1 MSSLFYFR
9 FSEPDS
15 DQKSSLLIYSTSKP
29 KLDMLARV
37 LKQEV
42 ESSLPPKKVYLLSP
56 SKCEMTKQ
64 QCQDDAAF
72 VSEYD
77 AYVGSIDS
85 LFCVSADS
93 LGVLAYCDRNKLSES
108 LSNEILQQGMAFLFK
123 KHAGLI
129 VSNHSYHFVK
139 PSGDHCDKFIR
150 ASNLLVSST
159 EVSFLATSLLPY
171 LKSDLKRIYVDTS
184 SISFLVSIAL
194 GLTDKFSQSQPV
206 IESFESY
213 AALNELYDFVE
224 DEFSLVLV
232 SATTSGSLAKR
243 LLRQTG
249 FGGNQVI
256 TLFHMNLPSEQIG
269 IFDISSAALDGIISK
284 KAEDCPF
291 CKLGSKQIRIAG
303 DQFLPENPKHD
314 QLVIK
319 KIDFGKSRQDFF
331 KMFAANNVLKWNV
344 PSSSR
349 EESAEHFFID
359 VEHALQLDEEMLNTQ
374 ILKNIKRY
382 ASRDLATV
390 ITFNDT
396 GSTKFS
402 ENIKN
407 HLGEDAKLINW
418 LDSNSFLEADV
429 RNTASVLVIAGAI
442 TSGRS
447 LLSISRKLRC
457 IHSSAS
463 IVYFVIFSKLPTEA
477 DLSQLK
483 KDLTQGGH
491 ELVVL
496 LKCPVPRIKE
506 HTKTAWDWEHD
517 VLQPYSKEDPFADA
531 GHQLPAILARRYT
544 CIDNP
549 NCGSDDLFLPDSK
562 GEPLKLRST
571 FAFWSDLGFSEGRL
585 KKATQADVYWTIQC
599 VLHDLRNPN
608 ESGGLASTY
617 HTTLISPA
625 NFDRYNDGVIQ
636 ACLLRSA
643 LPVELDYR
651 VDPAFSRRM
660 TDVILSVII
669 NWDNEQ
675 GEATLEF
682 LMALCSQRLQLVEE
696 HLREIFMLKSDEM
709 NDEITFLF
717 DRLDDLIKAQ

>member
-1 MSSLFYFR
+1 MSSLFSFR

-15 DQKSSLLIYSTSKP
+15 DQKSSLLIYSTSQP

-72 VSEYD
+72 VSEYY

-93 LGVLAYCDRNKLSES
+93 LGALAYCNGNKLPKS

-171 LKSDLKRIYVDTS
+171 LKSDIKRIYVDTS

-194 GLTDKFSQSQPV
+194 GLTGNFSKSPPI

-224 DEFSLVLV
+224 DEFSLVLI

-243 LLRQTG
+243 LLSQTR
-249 FGGNQVI
+249 FGTNQVI
-256 TLFHMNLPSEQIG
+256 TLFHINLPRDQIG
-269 IFDISSAALDGIISK
+269 IFDISSAALNGIISK
-284 KAEDCPF
+284 KAEDCSF

-319 KIDFGKSRQDFF
+319 KADFGKSRLDFF
-331 KMFAANNVLKWNV
+331 KMFAANSVLKWNV
-344 PSSSR
+344 LASSS
-349 EESAEHFFID
+349 EESTEHFFID
-359 VEHALQLDEEMLNTQ
+359 VEHAVQLDEKMLNTK

-382 ASRDLATV
+382 VSRDLATV
-390 ITFNDT
+390 ITFNDA
-396 GSTKFS
+396 GSSKFNEIIKQYLS
-402 ENIKN
+402 EDTNS
-407 HLGEDAKLINW
+407 INW
-418 LDSNSFLEADV
+418 LDANSFSASDV
-429 RNTASVLVIAGAI
+429 RNTASVLVFAGAI

-457 IHSSAS
+457 IDPSAS
-463 IVYFVIFSKLPTEA
+463 IVYFVVFSKLPNQA

-483 KDLTQGGH
+483 TDLIQGGH

-496 LKCPVPRIKE
+496 LNCPVPRIKG
-506 HTKTAWDWEHD
+506 HTKTSWDYERD
-517 VLQPYSKEDPFADA
+517 LLQPHSLEDPL
-531 GHQLPAILARRYT
+531 GEMEHQLPAILASRYA
-544 CIDNP
+544 CIDNS
-549 NCGSDDLFLPDSK
+549 NYGSDDLFLPDSK
-562 GEPLKLRST
+562 GKSLKLRNT
-571 FAFWSDLGFSEGRL
+571 FAFWSDFGFSPDRL
-585 KKATQADVYWTIQC
+585 EKATQADVYWTIQC

-660 TDVILSVII
+660 TDVILSVIK
-669 NWDNEQ
+669 NWDSEQ

-717 DRLDDLIKAQ
+717 DRLDDLLKAQ